1 MLLTQKEVLAKLI
14 KNKIVTFTKQSFS
27 EAVKIGVIPYET
39 EGSKNRKMYNYED
52 VKRAIQKAGIG
63 NPPESVPQKLNKAK
77 PPKQGQNPVEYGSEV
92 AQTLGANP
100 TLPEANTFKAIYQG
114 KLEQIKYEKELGKL
128 VDRDLVETTAFTVAR
143 TIRDKAMAIPE
154 RLSDELASIDNP
166 HVIKEML
173 YKEIMTMLDGF
184 SEESFHVEV

>member
-1 MLLTQKEVLAKLI
+1 MLLTQKEVLAQLI

-27 EAVKIGVIPYET
+27 EAVSIGVIPYVT
-39 EGSKNRKMYNYED
+39 QGAKNRKMYNYDD

-63 NPPESVPQKLNKAK
+63 NPPPTIPQQIDKAT
-77 PPKQGQNPVEYGSEV
+77 PPKKGQDPIEYGTQV
-92 AQTLGANP
+92 ADELGSNP

-114 KLEQIKYEKELGKL
+114 KLEKIKYEKELGKL

-154 RLSDELASIDNP
+154 RLSDELASINEP

-184 SEESFHVEV
+184 DAESFNVV